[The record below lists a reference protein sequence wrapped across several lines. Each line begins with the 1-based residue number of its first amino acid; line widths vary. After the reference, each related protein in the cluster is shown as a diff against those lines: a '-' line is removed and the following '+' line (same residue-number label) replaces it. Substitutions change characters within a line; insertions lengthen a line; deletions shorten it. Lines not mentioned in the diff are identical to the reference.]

1 MSNKIED
8 ILDEKGVYVSTTVG
22 VSMFPMLRNRR
33 DTIVIKPFIK
43 SGNVRLRKYDVP
55 LYRRGDDYVLHRIVG
70 VTDTDYIICGD
81 NCLAKEYN
89 ISDEQIIG
97 VLRAFFR
104 DDKEINMN
112 GVGYRLYCRVWVA
125 MYPLRVIAKKCWFGL
140 KRMVKHVF

>member
-33 DTIVIKPFIK
+33 DTIVIKPVTK
-43 SGNVRLRKYDVP
+43 SSNVRLCKYDVP
-55 LYRRGDDYVLHRIVG
+55 LYRRRDDYVLHRIVG
-70 VTDTDYIICGD
+70 VTDTGYIICGD
-81 NCLAKEYN
+81 NCLAKEFN

-97 VLRAFFR
+97 VLSGFFR
-104 DDKEINMN
+104 DNREINMN

-125 MYPLRVIAKKCWFGL
+125 MYPVRCIVKKCWLGL
-140 KRMVKHVF
+140 KMVIKHVL